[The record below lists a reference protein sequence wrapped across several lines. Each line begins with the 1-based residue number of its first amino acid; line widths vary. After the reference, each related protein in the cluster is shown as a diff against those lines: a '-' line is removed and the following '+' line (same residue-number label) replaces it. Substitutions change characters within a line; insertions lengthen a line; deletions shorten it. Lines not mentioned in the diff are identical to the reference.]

1 MEYLGLADLGKTIGD
16 DVESGYDYEH
26 DGDNHV
32 DICLDL
38 ESNSEEDILEHGIY
52 LELLCDEKLDNSV
65 LYPPKGKPYGC
76 RRQQIHL
83 SKTVSRKYLM
93 KWES

>member
-1 MEYLGLADLGKTIGD
+1 MRVDMIMNMMETIMWTFVWTLDLG
-16 DVESGYDYEH
+16 
-26 DGDNHV
+26 
-32 DICLDL
+32 
-38 ESNSEEDILEHGIY
+38 SNSEEDILEHGIY
-52 LELLCDEKLDNSV
+52 LELLCDKELDNSV